1 WGSER
6 RLRDYEAGRH
16 RMRFIP
22 PAPNNRRHPEAPA
35 RLRGPRRMATST
47 VHVATLRV
55 SLRSHLRVTDESFAG
70 VVSVTRRALITGA
83 IAACAYLPAAAQER
97 PNRPL
102 TMLIPTA

>member
-1 WGSER
+1 
-6 RLRDYEAGRH
+6 
-16 RMRFIP
+16 MRFIP
-22 PAPNNRRHPEAPA
+22 TAPNNRRHPEAPA

-47 VHVATLRV
+47 VHVATLRG

-83 IAACAYLPAAAQER
+83 IAACAYLPAAAQEW

-102 TMLIPTA
+102 TMVIPTAAGGGAL